1 MPAIAPALKPGL
13 DSGSTSGILEPI
25 VAFRHSRNVMFS
37 IGGRVVSRICDNDDV
52 FEAGIFEGNAAVL
65 LYPSSESAKLEPR

>member
-1 MPAIAPALKPGL
+1 
-13 DSGSTSGILEPI
+13 
-25 VAFRHSRNVMFS
+25 MFS